1 MNFIHRIW
9 KITIVFLG
17 FQLAHEIPAD
27 PAQPVPFVS
36 LGSEDYDFQHVHE
49 VDDKVEL
56 RSVKN
61 QEFDPSRRLETCS
74 GFYENCK
81 FVKKM
86 KKIFLPNF
94 SFIYLDKDGK
104 EDKYC
109 CIGINFHLVKH
120 DGRTFRPAQSTD
132 EILGNYTFH
141 KILNGRPMYQSNFD
155 DGKFSIWSCNNCWVV
170 GYTRDMPECKGIAYR

>member
-9 KITIVFLG
+9 KITIVFFLG

-36 LGSEDYDFQHVHE
+36 LGSEDYDFQHAHE

-61 QEFDPSRRLETCS
+61 QEFDPSQRRQTCS

-81 FVKKM
+81 FYKELG
-86 KKIFLPNF
+86 KKIFIMLF
-94 SFIYLDKDGK
+94 SFI
-104 EDKYC
+104 
-109 CIGINFHLVKH
+109 
-120 DGRTFRPAQSTD
+120 
-132 EILGNYTFH
+132 
-141 KILNGRPMYQSNFD
+141 
-155 DGKFSIWSCNNCWVV
+155 
-170 GYTRDMPECKGIAYR
+170 

>member
-1 MNFIHRIW
+1 MKLMVKLNLDQSKTKSSIRHDERHALDFMRI
-9 KITIVFLG
+9 
-17 FQLAHEIPAD
+17 
-27 PAQPVPFVS
+27 VS
-36 LGSEDYDFQHVHE
+36 LAKKWG
-49 VDDKVEL
+49 
-56 RSVKN
+56 KN
-61 QEFDPSRRLETCS
+61 YFH
-74 GFYENCK
+74 
-81 FVKKM
+81 
-86 KKIFLPNF
+86 NF

-170 GYTRDMPECKGIAYR
+170 GYTRDKPECKGIAYR